1 MFTKSS
7 LVYLLLQS
15 RLLHLCI
22 DLNDWMHSSSHLE
35 RPGWTQKHC
44 TDYASRI
51 GGVYNA
57 GYFRMS
63 TWIPFVWALI
73 NTLVLILS
81 SFAIQGGL

>member
-1 MFTKSS
+1 MF
-7 LVYLLLQS
+7 
-15 RLLHLCI
+15 
-22 DLNDWMHSSSHLE
+22 LNISSSKPNQL
-35 RPGWTQKHC
+35 
-44 TDYASRI
+44 YSI

-81 SFAIQGGL
+81 SFAIQGAL

>member
-1 MFTKSS
+1 VSGHYLREMF
-7 LVYLLLQS
+7 
-15 RLLHLCI
+15 
-22 DLNDWMHSSSHLE
+22 LNISSSKPNQL
-35 RPGWTQKHC
+35 
-44 TDYASRI
+44 YSI

-81 SFAIQGGL
+81 SFAIQGAL